1 MKKKYLILLVLLLI
15 GGISNAQF
23 SYDKQIENNK
33 FSKVHKKIKKRYKK
47 NPNEVSVN
55 YDFSILYS
63 IKNYKIFNIDTA
75 YKFSKRTE
83 TLYSNSPDKEK
94 LKKKLFTEE
103 TITKLILS
111 ICKIAFDKSVE
122 ENTIESYNY
131 FLNNYLEDNQLR
143 IEATKMRNNI
153 AFDYANS
160 INSIKSFQ
168 DFINTYPNAEEI
180 PLAIQKRNTLAFSKA
195 EEKNTIEGYQSFI
208 DTYPKANE
216 VEKAKDLRDQLAFE
230 KANTLKTS
238 TAFIDFLSKYP
249 NSKLYSKAVYEKDKY
264 IYFENNINDNVLKH
278 IEFLNDNPYNKY
290 KEAITDSLFYIS
302 KRQENLQGLQYLIE
316 NYDYSN
322 LSDSIWYYYYKVFT
336 NDGYPSTYETFKGL
350 YESVFPFLN
359 ILNKEYETSLLIDDL
374 KIDEGYQ
381 KQLYEKYK
389 EYIGQASDK
398 YFAFQ
403 VLQIILKPYLDKKNW
418 EGALNNIAN
427 YQSYFGSS
435 NKYVI
440 DLIELLKFSDRN
452 IKAKNIERNINT
464 ESGGEYVP
472 VISADNYK
480 LYFCGKDRKDNLSGE
495 DIFVSEKINGYWQKP
510 KIISDLCTYGND
522 APLSVSTDGNRILTF
537 KNGDLYYSDQTYY
550 GWSEIEALPFPINSD
565 EWDADA
571 MISSDGKAII
581 FSSQRKDAN
590 KGTGIDL
597 LPFENTDIY
606 VCIKNDNGWSE
617 PLNLGPQINTRFTD
631 RTPYLHSDMKT
642 LYFSSNGHGGLGD
655 LDVFKVTRLNDT
667 SWTEWSDPINMGKEI
682 NTTNSDWGYKIST
695 DGKLAYFACLNNDNN
710 NDIYTVELPVYLRPG
725 FVVTISGKLVDKNNK
740 PMESTIK
747 WEDLETDKVVGES
760 KSNPKDGSFF
770 IVLPL
775 GKVYGY
781 FIDKDEYY
789 PISNNIDLRTEKEP
803 IEVENDIEMVTFKQ
817 MIDEGI
823 AVPINNLFFPV
834 NKDKLLPESIPELKR
849 VAEIISANNLKV
861 EISGHTDNVGT
872 EEYNQELSDKR
883 AKAVRD
889 YLISIG
895 VSKELITIIGFGATK
910 PIADN
915 ETEEGKARNR
925 RVELR
930 FVQ

>member
-23 SYDKQIENNK
+23 SYDKQIEKNK

-47 NPNEVSVN
+47 HPKDVSVN
-55 YDFSILYS
+55 YDFSVLYS
-63 IKNYKIFNIDTA
+63 INNYKIFNIDTA
-75 YKFSKRTE
+75 YKYAKRTE
-83 TLYSNSPDKEK
+83 SLYSNSPDKEK
-94 LKKKLFTEE
+94 LKKKLLSEG
-103 TITKLILS
+103 TINKLILS
-111 ICKIAFDKSVE
+111 ICKMAFEKSVE

-131 FLNNYLEDNQLR
+131 FLKNYLDDKQLR
-143 IEATKMRNNI
+143 KEATKKRNNL
-153 AFDYANS
+153 AFNYAKS
-160 INSIKSFQ
+160 INTIQSFQ
-168 DFINTYPNAEEI
+168 GFINTYPNAEEI
-180 PLAIQKRNTLAFSKA
+180 PLAIQKRNALAFSKA
-195 EEKNTIEGYQSFI
+195 KEKNTIESYQNFI

-216 VEKAKDLRDQLAFE
+216 VNKAKDLRDQLAFE
-230 KANTLKTS
+230 KANSLKTS
-238 TAFIDFLSKYP
+238 TAFNDFLSKYP

-264 IYFENNINDNVLKH
+264 VYFESNINNNVLKH

-336 NDGYPSTYETFKGL
+336 NDGYPSTYATFKGL
-350 YESVFPFLN
+350 YETTFPFTDL
-359 ILNKEYETSLLIDDL
+359 LNKEYEISLLTDDL
-374 KIDEGYQ
+374 KLDKGYQ
-381 KQLYEKYK
+381 KQLDKKYK
-389 EYIGQASDK
+389 EYIEQASDK
-398 YFAFQ
+398 YLAFQ

-418 EGALNNIAN
+418 KGALNIIDN
-427 YQSYFGSS
+427 YKSYFGNS
-435 NKYVI
+435 NKYVNN
-440 DLIELLKFSDRN
+440 LIELLKFSDRN
-452 IKAKNIERNINT
+452 IKTKNIGRNINT
-464 ESGGEYVP
+464 KTGGEYVP
-472 VISADNYK
+472 VISADNNN
-480 LYFCGKDRKDNLSGE
+480 LYFCGRDRKDNLFGE

-510 KIISDLCTYGND
+510 KIISDLCTFGND
-522 APLSVSTDGNRILTF
+522 APLSISTDGNRILIF
-537 KNGDLYYSDQTYY
+537 KNGDLFYSDQTYY
-550 GWSEIEALPFPINSD
+550 GWSEIEAFPVPVNSD

-571 MISSDGKAII
+571 MITSNSKAII
-581 FSSQRKDAN
+581 FSSQRKDVN

-606 VCIKNDNGWSE
+606 VCIKNDTCWSK
-617 PLNLGPQINTRFTD
+617 PINLGPKINTRFTD

-682 NTTNSDWGYKIST
+682 NTSNSDWGYKIST
-695 DGKLAYFACLNNDNN
+695 DGKLAYFAGLNNSN

-725 FVVTISGKLVDKNNK
+725 FVATISGKLVDKNNK
-740 PMESTIK
+740 PIESTIK
-747 WEDLETDKVVGES
+747 WEDLKTNKIVGES

-775 GKVYGY
+775 GKIYGY
-781 FIDKDEYY
+781 FIDKEEYY
-789 PISNNIDLRTEKEP
+789 PISNNIDLRTENEP

-834 NKDKLLPESIPELKR
+834 NKDKLLPESTSELKR
-849 VAEIISANNLKV
+849 VAKIISANNLKV
-861 EISGHTDNVGT
+861 EISGHTDNSGT
-872 EEYNQELSDKR
+872 EEYNQELSEKR

-889 YLISIG
+889 YLISLG
-895 VSKELITIIGFGATK
+895 VSKELMTIIGYGATK

-930 FVQ
+930 FIQ